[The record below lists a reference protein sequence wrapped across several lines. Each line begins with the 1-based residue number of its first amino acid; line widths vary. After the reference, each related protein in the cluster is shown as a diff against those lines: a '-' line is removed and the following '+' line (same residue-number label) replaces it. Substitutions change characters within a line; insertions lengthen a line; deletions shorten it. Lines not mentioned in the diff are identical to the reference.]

1 LGYFYKLNL
10 STQLNIEEGKKMGKK
25 EEIIAV
31 ITPALE
37 VLGFY
42 LEDVTITSAGRR
54 SMLTVIVD
62 GDTHLSLDQVTAA
75 TKGISEIVEGIQS
88 LGQTP
93 FTLEV
98 TSPGLDRPLTKPR
111 HWRKNIDR
119 LVKVILLD
127 GSEVKGR
134 VKDVSETFVTI
145 DEQVIN
151 FTDIKRATL
160 EIEFKQVGK

>member
-1 LGYFYKLNL
+1 
-10 STQLNIEEGKKMGKK
+10 MGKK
-25 EEIIAV
+25 EEIIAA

-37 VLGFY
+37 ALGFY

-62 GDTHLSLDQVTAA
+62 GDIHLSLDQVTTA
-75 TKGISEIVEGIQS
+75 TKGISEIVENIQS

-111 HWRKNIDR
+111 HWRKNLDR
-119 LVKVILLD
+119 LVKVILQD
-127 GSEVKGR
+127 GRELKGR
-134 VKDVSETFVTI
+134 VKDVSESDATI

-151 FTDIKRATL
+151 LADIKRATL